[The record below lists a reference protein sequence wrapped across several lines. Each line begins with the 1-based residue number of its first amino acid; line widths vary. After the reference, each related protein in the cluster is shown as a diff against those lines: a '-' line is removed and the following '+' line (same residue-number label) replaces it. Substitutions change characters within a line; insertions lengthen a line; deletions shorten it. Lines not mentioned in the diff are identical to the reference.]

1 LPNPNNGSFSVQLNF
16 DINEFVE
23 VEVLDITGRMVERA
37 SRELTSGNFDFDLNS
52 SAAGVY
58 FVRIT
63 AGAESLTERIIVS
76 K

>member
-1 LPNPNNGSFSVQLNF
+1 LNF

-23 VEVLDITGRMVERA
+23 VEVLDITGKLVEKA
-37 SRELTSGNFDFDLNS
+37 NRELTSGNFDFNLNNT
-52 SAAGVY
+52 AEGVY

-63 AGAESLTERIIVS
+63 AGDESITERIIVS